1 MTNPQVTV
9 KGWKAIPVILVV
21 LAIVGYKYYAM
32 KSTLDT
38 GATQELKFWLLAEY
52 SRKALDDPKWKN
64 LDAMSSAEAD
74 RAADELLSLA
84 KIDIKSIRARGKDDD
99 IVVRVE
105 IEVDGKAP
113 PDGKSP
119 RYFHMTHSTITGWKM
134 RRDAH
139 WISYYLKLW

>member
-1 MTNPQVTV
+1 MTNPQINV

-38 GATQELKFWLLAEY
+38 NATQVINFWLLAEY
-52 SRKALDDPKWKN
+52 AGKALNDPKLTN
-64 LDAMSSAEAD
+64 FGAMPSAEAD
-74 RAADELLSLA
+74 LAAEELLKLQ
-84 KIDIKSIRARGKDDD
+84 KIDIKSIGARGKGDN

-113 PDGKSP
+113 PDGKSI
-119 RYFHMTHSTITGWKM
+119 RYFHMRHSTITGWSMK
-134 RRDAH
+134 RDAS
-139 WISYYLKLW
+139 WPSYYLKLL

>member
-1 MTNPQVTV
+1 MTNPQINL
-9 KGWKAIPVILVV
+9 KGWKAIPLILVV

-32 KSTLDT
+32 RATLDT
-38 GATQELKFWLLAEY
+38 QATEELKFWLLAEY

-64 LDAMSSAEAD
+64 LDAMSRSEAD
-74 RAADELLSLA
+74 RASKDLLGLA
-84 KIDIKSIRARGKDDD
+84 KIDIKSIGARGKDDD

-113 PDGKSP
+113 PDGKSI
-119 RYFHMTHSTITGWKM
+119 RYFHMKHSTITGWKM
-134 RRDAH
+134 KRDAH

>member
-1 MTNPQVTV
+1 MANPQVTV

-32 KSTLDT
+32 RSTLDT
-38 GATQELKFWLLAEY
+38 GAEQEVKFWLLGEY
-52 SRKALDDPKWKN
+52 ASETLNNPKFQN
-64 LDAMSSAEAD
+64 LSAMSSAEMGL
-74 RAADELLSLA
+74 AAEELLRLNR
-84 KIDIKSIRARGKDDD
+84 IDIKSIGARGKDDD

-113 PDGKSP
+113 PDGKSV
-119 RYFHMTHSTITGWKM
+119 RYFHMRHSTITGWKM
-134 RRDAH
+134 KRDAH